1 MDQITTAR
9 ALYLLTGLGFLVVG
23 AQVTLFHYR
32 GNFRNPAMW
41 LPVISAPLLGLI
53 LLFHWIAT
61 PTWLITPLRWLLWL
75 ELLGGLIG
83 VTYHVRGVSQRL
95 GGFKLANVLTGPPI
109 LLPGL
114 LSFLS
119 VLGLVAIAAGGG
131 RV

>member
-1 MDQITTAR
+1 MDQTTTAR

-53 LLFHWIAT
+53 LLYHWAT
-61 PTWLITPLRWLLWL
+61 TPVWLLAPLRWFLWL
-75 ELLGGLIG
+75 EFLGGLIG
-83 VTYHVRGVSQRL
+83 FGYHVRGITQRL
-95 GGFKLANVLTGPPI
+95 GGFKLNNLLTGPPI
-109 LLPGL
+109 LLPLL

-119 VLGLVAIAAGGG
+119 ILGLVALAAGGG
-131 RV
+131 AV